1 MKFFHCDHCGQ
12 PIFFENTQCINCNHT
27 LGYLPDQ
34 GKMSAFKPGENDHW
48 TPVAQV
54 QGQGKLYRMCKNYSE
69 NQVCNWMIAADNPE
83 FLCPACRLNQTIP
96 DLSDSHNMACWSR
109 LEAAKH
115 RLVYTLLALGLP
127 LKNKQDD
134 PKLGLA
140 FDFLADPDDD
150 FKENQKVLTGHAEG
164 LITINIAEAD
174 DAVREKMRLNM
185 NERYRTVL
193 GHFRHEIGHYYWE
206 VLVRDSDDSLA
217 GFRDLFGDE
226 QQDYSD
232 ALQRHY
238 DQGPP
243 ADWPQR
249 YISTYATSH
258 PWEDWAETWAH
269 YLHMI
274 DTLETAQ
281 AFGLVVTR
289 APLEKSA
296 VQEQFDLQHGADQ
309 SFTKLVTDWLPL
321 TFAFNS
327 INRSMGLQDLYPF
340 VLSKP
345 VIDKL
350 RFVHQI
356 IRQAGH

>member
-12 PIFFENTQCINCNHT
+12 PIFFENTQCVKCGHT

-34 GKMSAFKPGENDHW
+34 GQMGAFKPEKNDHW
-48 TPVAQV
+48 SRVASQR
-54 QGQGKLYRMCKNYSE
+54 QGQLYRMCKNYSE
-69 NQVCNWMIAADNPE
+69 AQVCNWMIPADNPE
-83 FLCPACRLNQTIP
+83 SLCQACRLNRMIP
-96 DLSDSHNMACWSR
+96 DLSESHNVACWSR
-109 LEAAKH
+109 LETAKR
-115 RLVYTLLALGLP
+115 RLVYTLLALDLP

-134 PKLGLA
+134 EKLGLA

-150 FKENQKVLTGHAEG
+150 FKENQKVMTGHAEG
-164 LITINIAEAD
+164 VITINIAEAD

-206 VLVRDSDDSLA
+206 VLVRDSDSLSQY
-217 GFRDLFGDE
+217 RELFGDE
-226 QQDYSD
+226 QEDYGD

-269 YLHMI
+269 YLHI
-274 DTLETAQ
+274 VDTLETAQ
-281 AFGLVVTR
+281 AFGLVVTE

-296 VQEQFDLQHGADQ
+296 IQEEFNLKHSSDGD
-309 SFTKLVTDWLPL
+309 FTRIITEWVPL
-321 TFAFNS
+321 TFALNS

-356 IRQAGH
+356 IHQA

>member
-12 PIFFENTQCINCNHT
+12 PIFFENTQCVKCGHT

-34 GKMSAFKPGENDHW
+34 GRMSAFESAKDGQWSSVATQKPGR
-48 TPVAQV
+48 
-54 QGQGKLYRMCKNYSE
+54 LYRMCKNYSE
-69 NQVCNWMIAADNPE
+69 AQVCNWMIPADSPE
-83 FLCPACRLNQTIP
+83 PLCQACRLNRTIP
-96 DLSDSHNMACWSR
+96 DLSESHNVACWSR
-109 LEAAKH
+109 LETAKR
-115 RLVYTLLALGLP
+115 RLVYTLLALDLP

-134 PKLGLA
+134 AKLGLA

-150 FKENQKVLTGHAEG
+150 FKENQKVMTGHAEG

-206 VLVRDSDDSLA
+206 VLVRDSDSLA
-217 GFRDLFGDE
+217 QYRELFGDE
-226 QQDYSD
+226 QEDYGD

-258 PWEDWAETWAH
+258 SWEDWAETWAH
-269 YLHMI
+269 YLHI
-274 DTLETAQ
+274 VDTLETVRD
-281 AFGLVVTR
+281 FGLVVTE

-296 VQEQFDLQHGADQ
+296 VQKEFDLKPSSDRD
-309 SFTKLVTDWLPL
+309 FTQIITEWVPL
-321 TFAFNS
+321 TFALNS

-350 RFVHQI
+350 RFVHETI
-356 IRQAGH
+356 DQARH